1 MMQFEKWHGLGNDF
15 IVTREPVS
23 AEDSVRLCD
32 RRRGIGAD
40 GVLIVERSDDTWR
53 MVVLNADGSR
63 PEMCGNGL
71 RCVVAHLAQEGPDEG
86 ELSIETDA
94 GLKRCRYER
103 QADDRYRVQVD
114 MGLATVGD
122 TLRGPAGSRC
132 YQSVDVGNP
141 HAVSFDPFEEPDV
154 DVDGPA
160 IEAAVAGGCNVEF
173 VRVHDEGR
181 RLEVVVWERGVGRT
195 EACGTGACAVAAA
208 AVASQRSPAD
218 TTLAVILP
226 GGQLDIVVS
235 EAPHQ
240 VSMTGLAVCVFR
252 GYCPPSGSDNDD

>member
-1 MMQFEKWHGLGNDF
+1 MKEFEKWHGLGNDF
-15 IVTREPVS
+15 IVTRERVS
-23 AEDSVRLCD
+23 AEDAVRLCD

-40 GVLIVERSDDTWR
+40 GVLVVERSGDSRR
-53 MVVLNADGSR
+53 MVVFNADGSR

-71 RCVVAHLAQEGPDEG
+71 RCVVAHLAQEGPDAG
-86 ELSIETDA
+86 DLSIETDA
-94 GLKRCRYER
+94 GLKRCHYER
-103 QADDRYRVQVD
+103 QAGDRYCVQVD
-114 MGLATVGD
+114 MGVATLGD
-122 TLRGPAGSRC
+122 TLRGPAGLRG
-132 YQSVDVGNP
+132 YQRVDIGNP
-141 HAVSFDPFEEPDV
+141 HAVSFDRFEESDV

-160 IEAAVAGGCNVEF
+160 IEAAVAGGCNVEW
-173 VRVHDEGR
+173 VRVHDAGR

-218 TTLAVILP
+218 CTLAVILP

-235 EAPHQ
+235 GPPYQ

-252 GYCPPSGSDNDD
+252 GDCPPTGSDNDD